1 MGLPLFGGC
10 LRLEHPRQHS
20 HMSGSLVIMVGRL
33 DMDCWDGWA
42 SFSIQSQGLSL
53 STWPF

>member
-10 LRLEHPRQHS
+10 MRLEHLRQHS

-33 DMDCWDGWA
+33 DMNCWDGWA
-42 SFSIQSQGLSL
+42 SFSIQSQGPSL